1 MDTQPQRKNEK
12 WGTMTKEGLVVGRG
26 DNKTVIPPD
35 EVYRLATLHC
45 TWKEMSEFYN
55 VPVETFKYNFKEL
68 VAKGRAETR
77 QRLRS
82 AQIKLALSGNAT
94 MLIWLGK
101 NMLGQTDAGEID
113 GENNAVLPW
122 IEE

>member
-1 MDTQPQRKNEK
+1 MSDTQRKNEK

-26 DNKTVIPPD
+26 ENKTVIPPD
-35 EVYRLATLHC
+35 EVYKLATLHASYR
-45 TWKEMSEFYN
+45 EMSDFFG
-55 VPVETFKYNFKEL
+55 VPEETFKYNFREL
-68 VAKGRAETR
+68 VAKGRAETKHK
-77 QRLRS
+77 LRS
-82 AQIKLALSGNAT
+82 AEIKLALSGNAT

-101 NMLGQTDAGEID
+101 QMLGQTESGDMA

>member
-1 MDTQPQRKNEK
+1 MAEQNRKNEK
-12 WGTMTKEGLVVGRG
+12 WGTMTKEGLIVGRG
-26 DNKTVIPPD
+26 ESKTIIPPD
-35 EVYRLATLHC
+35 EVLALAKLHC

-55 VPVETFKYNFKEL
+55 VPVETFKYNFREL
-68 VAKGRAETR
+68 VAKGRAETK
-77 QRLRS
+77 QALRK
-82 AQIKLALSGNAT
+82 AQIKLALTGNAT

-101 NMLGQTDAGEID
+101 NMLGQTDAGAID